1 MFWFYFKKEN
11 GRYNDNASSNRAYQ
25 LRDKN
30 YQKKT
35 NGNSRV

>member
-35 NGNSRV
+35 KDQ